1 MSNKSTRITITMA
14 RAMLES
20 LQSLEKWV
28 TAASSRM
35 IKLAKGNGTPGT
47 RAAPT
52 QSGNNDASI
61 GSRLDV
67 GDTFTKDDIE
77 YRRYHW
83 QLNRNAANSTIRQKA
98 QKDSHKVWSFAD
110 VEIKKDPTKDD
121 AKDTAQKLFGDLKAN
136 MDE

>member
-1 MSNKSTRITITMA
+1 MA
-14 RAMLES
+14 RAMVES

-28 TAASSRM
+28 TSASSRM

-67 GDTFTKDDIE
+67 GDAFTRDGKE

-110 VEIKKDPTKDD
+110 VEIKQNPTTDD
-121 AKDTAQKLFGDLKAN
+121 AKDTAQKLFGDLKDN
-136 MDE
+136 MNE